1 MLLRMRRWDLRFG
14 MLLLLVVPMPACAG
28 IDGLPFELRLFLAV
42 DRQSNYSST
51 LARQASIAALDGGSS
66 NPGGAAYRETTEP
79 TTTVTV
85 STVYAPSTG
94 GRQVVAVPLSLRWQD
109 PGAGTIALAYAYTET
124 RHGAGDNGLVRS
136 LRSDE
141 WIAGYGR
148 RIAENAAAGIT
159 VRLTNGRIV
168 SDTRPDALGGV
179 PVRSD
184 TSFLAPEVSVG
195 VAGHLTSAITA
206 GITGGY
212 SRARADSTITNLAP
226 LPVTPAPG
234 VSIILPPGS
243 LLDAPDDIV
252 SVAALRAGV
261 GLQVDDAT
269 AVYFDAAGLH
279 LSTHRSG
286 SADFARFALGAERRV
301 GNGWTFQGG
310 IGVDSRGNVNWSGGL
325 DYRFD
330 AFDAELAI
338 QTNAAPE
345 VNKELGRTRLL
356 SASLGWRF

>member
-1 MLLRMRRWDLRFG
+1 MLARMCRCGLRFG
-14 MLLLLVVPMPACAG
+14 MLLLLVVSMPAYAG
-28 IDGLPFELRLFLAV
+28 IDELPFELRLFLAV

-66 NPGGAAYRETTEP
+66 NPGGAAYRETTKP
-79 TTTVTV
+79 TTTITA
-85 STVYAPSTG
+85 SAVYAPSTG
-94 GRQVVAVPLSLRWQD
+94 GREVVAAPLSLRWQG
-109 PGAGTIALAYAYTET
+109 PGLGTIALAYAYTET
-124 RHGAGDNGLVRS
+124 LHGAGDNGLVRS

-168 SDTRPDALGGV
+168 SDTRAEALGGV
-179 PVRSD
+179 PLRSD
-184 TSFLAPEVSVG
+184 TSFLAPDVSVG
-195 VAGHLTSAITA
+195 VAGQLTSTITA
-206 GITGGY
+206 GIAAGY

-234 VSIILPPGS
+234 VSIMLPAGS

-286 SADFARFALGAERRV
+286 SADFARFALGAERHV
-301 GNGWTFQGG
+301 GNGWTLQGG
-310 IGVDSRGNVNWSGGL
+310 VGVDSRGNVNWSGGF
-325 DYRFD
+325 DYRFA
-330 AFDAELAI
+330 AFNAELAI